1 MDIYE
6 NCSAIKGSRKSIEKA
21 NLDGGLM
28 QALIKTDLWIDIHV
42 FFDLELIINIVRF
55 LTSVQGVDINHTL
68 VEGALI
74 VTNRNTIL
82 LEPRKGLG
90 SKEGRKIFI
99 GTSAV
104 FHVGVF

>member
-1 MDIYE
+1 
-6 NCSAIKGSRKSIEKA
+6 
-21 NLDGGLM
+21 M

-42 FFDLELIINIVRF
+42 FFDLTVSELINNIVRF
-55 LTSVQGVDINHTL
+55 LTSAQGVDINHTL

-99 GTSAV
+99 RTSAGKIRV
-104 FHVGVF
+104 PCWCILKGFSAVVKSLKQ